1 MRRSIV
7 LAIVMAV
14 VMAMSATAL
23 GQTDE
28 TADDATDRPVGR
40 LWAFGSGTAGLDVE
54 RGIVRMWIVGDV
66 TITGPA
72 RLDVRID
79 SWATDGPEPANAE
92 SDGGAEV
99 ILTGFAGSVLVRGA
113 DYSVEGDGVIA
124 IKGAGRGTAG
134 LDGTGLW
141 RTRRDRGE
149 WPETVSLGDG

>member
-54 RGIVRMWIVGDV
+54 RGIVRMWIVGGGGDHLPGAEAACGLRLRLVRVGCLRAVV
-66 TITGPA
+66 T
-72 RLDVRID
+72 RV
-79 SWATDGPEPANAE
+79 TDGIP
-92 SDGGAEV
+92 
-99 ILTGFAGSVLVRGA
+99 VR
-113 DYSVEGDGVIA
+113 VQLIRV
-124 IKGAGRGTAG
+124 
-134 LDGTGLW
+134 DGTG
-141 RTRRDRGE
+141 
-149 WPETVSLGDG
+149 TVVRSVRNSVVIIIGVAANRS